1 MLQKPSD
8 RAGEGTQPLPSE
20 ASARYEE
27 TSFWSA
33 SCRFCLMSFTCQL
46 SVCASASMLPTAL
59 AVKVDAAPVAALE
72 LTTVPVGF
80 VVTPGG
86 DAHPAAARLPQLEIK
101 RSVPCTEA
109 VPAAPPVA
117 GLR

>member
-46 SVCASASMLPTAL
+46 SVIESASMLPTAL
-59 AVKVDAAPVAALE
+59 AVNVDAAPAAAAL
-72 LTTVPVGF
+72 LTTTPSGAT
-80 VVTPGG
+80 VTPGG
-86 DAHPAAARLPQLEIK
+86 DAHPAAPRLPQLEIK
-101 RSVPCTEA
+101 RSVPCIEA
-109 VPAAPPVA
+109 LPAAPPVV
-117 GLR
+117 